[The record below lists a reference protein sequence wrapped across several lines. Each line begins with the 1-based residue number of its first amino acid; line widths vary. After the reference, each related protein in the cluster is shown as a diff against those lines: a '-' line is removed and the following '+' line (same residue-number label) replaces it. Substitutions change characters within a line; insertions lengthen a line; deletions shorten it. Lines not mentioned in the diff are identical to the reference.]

1 VELNPGQ
8 DPPRLA
14 SHIVL
19 LYLSFLVCISA
30 QEHPYNL
37 LTRYSTLAQFFNAS
51 LHTQPSSLLPN
62 PHCMGTSVLLR
73 YCASL
78 IEKCLFKSCIITLG
92 LSSLQNY
99 TTRLIMFSNKN
110 VASSAIQSTRMASD
124 FLLIQFLHTILKH
137 LVVRSAWYRLLRFTS
152 HPAE

>member
-1 VELNPGQ
+1 MQCELTRPIWVQPRKGKFNVGICGFLVVNIWEQICVELNPGQ

-14 SHIVL
+14 SQIVL

-37 LTRYSTLAQFFNAS
+37 LTRYSTLTQFFNAS

-78 IEKCLFKSCIITLG
+78 IEQCLFKSCIITLG

-99 TTRLIMFSNKN
+99 TTRWIMFEYKCSK
-110 VASSAIQSTRMASD
+110 
-124 FLLIQFLHTILKH
+124 FCCLK
-137 LVVRSAWYRLLRFTS
+137 Y
-152 HPAE
+152 